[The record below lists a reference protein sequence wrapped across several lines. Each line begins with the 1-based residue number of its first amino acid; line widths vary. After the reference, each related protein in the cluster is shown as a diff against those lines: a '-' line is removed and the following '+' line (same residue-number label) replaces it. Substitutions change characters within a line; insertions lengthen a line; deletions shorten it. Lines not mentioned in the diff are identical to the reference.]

1 MANVWV
7 IVELAG
13 CYTVGRWTVSLLCAV
28 LLWILKKRSGLVTGS
43 DRDGNSG
50 RFGHFSGL
58 IHDPLTGSSTK
69 ENDK

>member
-1 MANVWV
+1 MTNAWLV
-7 IVELAG
+7 IWLIG
-13 CYTVGRWTVSLLCAV
+13 FYTVARWSV
-28 LLWILKKRSGLVTGS
+28 LLLQWSWSSIRNPTN
-43 DRDGNSG
+43 RDGNSG

>member
-1 MANVWV
+1 MHMIYGAFAIIGAV
-7 IVELAG
+7 
-13 CYTVGRWTVSLLCAV
+13 TVGG
-28 LLWILKKRSGLVTGS
+28 WIAQFCIYLRSDPS
-43 DRDGNSG
+43 GNSG